1 MKKILIINSKYYKNI
16 SNNLV
21 SCAKDVLKKTNF
33 KVYLI
38 DVPGVFEIP
47 LAIRK
52 NIKKFDGFI
61 ALGCVIKGQTPHF
74 DLICSSTF
82 DAIMKLSLDFNK
94 PIGNGII
101 TSFNLSQANERSKK
115 VNSKK
120 PNKGSE
126 SAKAIISIL
135 NNGPK
140 KI

>member
-1 MKKILIINSKYYKNI
+1 
-16 SNNLV
+16 
-21 SCAKDVLKKTNF
+21 
-33 KVYLI
+33 
-38 DVPGVFEIP
+38 
-47 LAIRK
+47 
-52 NIKKFDGFI
+52 
-61 ALGCVIKGQTPHF
+61 
-74 DLICSSTF
+74 
-82 DAIMKLSLDFNK
+82 MKLSLDFNK

-101 TSFNLSQANERSKK
+101 TSLNLSQANERSKK